1 MRLVVEA
8 DGGSR
13 GNPGPAA
20 YGALVRDADTGAVL
34 AETAETIGSVTNNVA
49 EYRGL
54 LAGLQLAAGLD
65 PDAEVEVRMD
75 SKLVVEQMAGR
86 WKIKHPDLRPL
97 AQQASRVFPGGIAA
111 WTWVP
116 RERNKRADTL
126 VNAALDGKLER
137 VLQQP
142 AAPAAAGA
150 PAPVAPAPVAPAPV
164 APAPVAP
171 APAVPVP
178 GSALPA
184 ARTDS
189 AVTLLFLR
197 HGRTADDVARRF
209 SGPRG
214 DGAGLDEVGRHQA
227 AVVAAAL
234 SDAHVA
240 AVVSSPLRRAR
251 ETADVVAG
259 ALGLGVAVEPA
270 FADPDPGAW
279 DGRTS
284 DEVRSTHP
292 AWHAAW
298 SVSPDVS
305 PPDGESV
312 RAVQAR
318 VLDGV
323 RALVARH
330 RGRRVLVVSHA
341 VPIGAAVTA
350 ALEAPLTSALRLSV
364 ANGSL
369 SVVRYPA
376 DGPPRTETV
385 ALPAGTVLPS

>member
-8 DGGSR
+8 DGGSW

-20 YGALVRDADTGAVL
+20 YGALVRDAETGAVL
-34 AETAETIGSVTNNVA
+34 AETAEVIGSTTNNVA

-54 LAGLQLAAGLD
+54 LAGLTLAVELD

-97 AQQASRVFPGGIAA
+97 AQQASLVFPDGVAG

-116 RERNKRADTL
+116 RERNRRADTL
-126 VNAALDGKLER
+126 VNAALDGRLDQVMAQPAQPAQPAQVEPVASR
-137 VLQQP
+137 PP
-142 AAPAAAGA
+142 AAPVLSRSDAAAT
-150 PAPVAPAPVAPAPV
+150 V
-164 APAPVAP
+164 
-171 APAVPVP
+171 
-178 GSALPA
+178 
-184 ARTDS
+184 
-189 AVTLLFLR
+189 LFLR
-197 HGRTADDVARRF
+197 HGRTADNVSRRF
-209 SGPRG
+209 AGPRTG
-214 DGAGLDEVGRHQA
+214 DGVVEVGLDEVGRHQA

-234 SDAHVA
+234 SDADVA
-240 AVVSSPLRRAR
+240 GIVSSPRRRAR

-259 ALGLGVAVEPA
+259 ALGLGVTIDPA
-270 FADPDPGAW
+270 FADFDPGGW

-284 DEVRSTHP
+284 DEVRVSHP

-298 SVSPDVS
+298 SVSPDVA

-318 VLDGV
+318 VLASIG
-323 RALVARH
+323 ALLSRYG
-330 RGRRVLVVSHA
+330 GRRVLVVSHA
-341 VPIGAAVTA
+341 VPIGTALTA
-350 ALEAPLTSALRLSV
+350 ALEAPLTTALRLHI

-369 SVVRYPA
+369 SVVRYPV
-376 DGPPRTETV
+376 DGPPRIETV
-385 ALPAGTVLPS
+385 SAPAGTVLPN

>member
-1 MRLVVEA
+1 MEA

-20 YGALVRDADTGAVL
+20 YGALVRDAGTGAVL
-34 AETAETIGSVTNNVA
+34 AETAEVIGSATNNVA

-54 LAGLQLAAGLD
+54 LAGLTLAAGLD

-97 AQQASRVFPGGIAA
+97 AQQAARVLPDGVAA

-126 VNAALDGKLER
+126 VNAALDGKLDQ
-137 VLQQP
+137 VLQPP
-142 AAPAAAGA
+142 ADAVHPGRPSAPSRQSPRAVPRAGEHGSLQSA
-150 PAPVAPAPVAPAPV
+150 GPTR
-164 APAPVAP
+164 
-171 APAVPVP
+171 PAVPR
-178 GSALPA
+178 SDA
-184 ARTDS
+184 A
-189 AVTLLFLR
+189 ATLLFVR
-197 HGRTADDVARRF
+197 HGRTADNVARRF
-209 SGPRG
+209 AGPRTG
-214 DGAGLDEVGRHQA
+214 GAGVDEVGRHQA

-234 SDAHVA
+234 ADADVA
-240 AVVSSPLRRAR
+240 AIVSSPLRRAR
-251 ETADVVAG
+251 ETAEVVAG
-259 ALGLGVAVEPA
+259 ALGLGVTADPA
-270 FADPDPGAW
+270 FADFDPGAW
-279 DGRTS
+279 DGRTT
-284 DEVRSTHP
+284 DEVRASHP
-292 AWHAAW
+292 AWHSAW
-298 SVSPDVS
+298 SVSPDVA

-323 RALVARH
+323 SALVARY

-341 VPIGAAVTA
+341 VPIGGALTA
-350 ALEAPLTSALRLSV
+350 ALEAPLTSALRLHI

-369 SVVRYPA
+369 SMVRYPV
-376 DGPPRTETV
+376 DGPPRIETV
-385 ALPAGTVLPS
+385 AMPAGTVFPT